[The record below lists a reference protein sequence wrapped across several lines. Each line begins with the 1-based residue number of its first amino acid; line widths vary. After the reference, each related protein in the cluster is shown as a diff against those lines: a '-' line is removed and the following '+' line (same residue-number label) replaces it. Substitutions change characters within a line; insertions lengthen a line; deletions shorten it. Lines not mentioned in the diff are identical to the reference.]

1 MPIRSLE
8 NHVPFPGIEVGDIG
22 TKLGYNAMDNGY
34 LSFNQYRTPR
44 ENLLSRFVHV
54 DEQGNFEVRGD
65 PRAMYQIMMLT
76 RVSLM
81 HGSWLG
87 MARSALISIRYA
99 VCRRQFRTVKGSNE
113 ERKLLDY

>member
-54 DEQGNFEVRGD
+54 DVQGNFEVKGD

-81 HGSWLG
+81 HQSWLG